1 MLSSLRLFIR
11 VPTWRKLDCLN
22 LAVSTELGDSIR
34 KFKGRQLMKA
44 LVALLDK
51 LQRWGDPNDEKI
63 TETVSAIMHHMSAL
77 IERSK

>member
-1 MLSSLRLFIR
+1 
-11 VPTWRKLDCLN
+11 
-22 LAVSTELGDSIR
+22 
-34 KFKGRQLMKA
+34 MKA

-51 LQRWGDPNDEKI
+51 LQRWGDPNDEKM